1 MQDFTCEN
9 THIKLSEEV
18 KFVPDMQNGVSAVN
32 HIKRYVR
39 KPSFCGIRHLKL
51 HLQRKDRQLLYYQE
65 VPSDS
70 QSFPR
75 MQLCS
80 FSKLCKLKVSVLLLF
95 NIQLFNILKEI
106 SKFPVE
112 KQLVLGC

>member
-1 MQDFTCEN
+1 MQDFICEN

-32 HIKRYVR
+32 HIKHYVR

-70 QSFPR
+70 QSFPE
-75 MQLCS
+75 CS
-80 FSKLCKLKVSVLLLF
+80 SVHSQSYA
-95 NIQLFNILKEI
+95 N
-106 SKFPVE
+106 
-112 KQLVLGC
+112 